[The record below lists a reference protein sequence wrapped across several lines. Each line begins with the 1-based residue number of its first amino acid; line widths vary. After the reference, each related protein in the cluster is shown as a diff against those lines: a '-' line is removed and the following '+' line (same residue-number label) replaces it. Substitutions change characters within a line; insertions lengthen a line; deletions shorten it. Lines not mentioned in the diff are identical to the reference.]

1 VIAHGTYDPIGL
13 KASATGTRHPDT
25 SMSQSE
31 EVIMD
36 KSIKIAAAVFL
47 ALIFLMGTVS
57 TDNQNVVKMENPEKI
72 DAKKSDSNRAA
83 YEKSQRLSMVIGSK
97 VINYQGEVLGVV
109 EDLVANEEGKLV
121 YLVLSKIGA
130 TGVMAK
136 FVAIPLDAVS
146 PRITAQGQLS
156 IDVDQAT
163 LDEAPTFA
171 AGEFPDFE
179 DGRWQQESRGYFEN
193 GETSPNDRKKRSP
206 GMLQE
211 GIRVVIAL
219 R

>member
-1 VIAHGTYDPIGL
+1 
-13 KASATGTRHPDT
+13 
-25 SMSQSE
+25 
-31 EVIMD
+31 MD
-36 KSIKIAAAVFL
+36 KSIKIAAGVFL
-47 ALIFLMGTVS
+47 ALIFFLGTVS
-57 TDNQNVVKMENPEKI
+57 TDNKDVGKK
-72 DAKKSDSNRAA
+72 DAGKCWSNSGAF
-83 YEKSQRLSMVIGSK
+83 EKSQRLGKVIGNK
-97 VINYQGEVLGVV
+97 VVNHQGRVLGMV
-109 EDLVANEEGKLV
+109 EDLVANEDGKLV
-121 YLVLSKIGA
+121 YLVLSKLGA
-130 TGVMAK
+130 MGVKAE

-156 IDVDQAT
+156 INVDQAT

-171 AGEFPDFE
+171 AGDYPDFE

-193 GETSPNDRKKRSP
+193 GVTSPIDRKKRTP